1 MDKVVVSGI
10 KTCGVIPV
18 LIADY
23 CGKAI
28 YLLCASV
35 FPCKIEFVSTSLN
48 C

>member
-23 CGKAI
+23 RGKGI

-35 FPCKIEFVSTSLN
+35 FPCKIESVRASTS
-48 C
+48 